1 MAGGGM
7 WPKGFTDNTFAFLR
21 AGTGAPPLRI
31 TDFGRFIVFA
41 EGIVEETGFVARGKT
56 VAHESS
62 FRVSLENLNNW
73 FVA

>member
-7 WPKGFTDNTFAFLR
+7 WPNGFTDNTFAFFR
-21 AGTGAPPLRI
+21 AGTGAPPLQI

-41 EGIVEETGFVARGKT
+41 EGIVEETGFLARGKT
-56 VAHESS
+56 VADESGL
-62 FRVSLENLNNW
+62 RVTLENLNNW